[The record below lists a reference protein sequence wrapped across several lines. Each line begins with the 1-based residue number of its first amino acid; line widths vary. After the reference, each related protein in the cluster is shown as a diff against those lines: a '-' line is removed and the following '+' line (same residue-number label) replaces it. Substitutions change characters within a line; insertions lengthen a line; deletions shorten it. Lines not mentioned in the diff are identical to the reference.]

1 MLRDKGGS
9 FKRSQRSLHWPVVD
23 SLYISQD
30 STRGFSVPALLSPWG
45 HLNLCMEL
53 GFYITS
59 PLVTSPNWPV
69 GGLAPVGRS
78 GLPRTTLGATEEGG
92 W

>member
-9 FKRSQRSLHWPVVD
+9 FKRSQPSLHWPVVD
-23 SLYISQD
+23 SLYISKD
-30 STRGFSVPALLSPWG
+30 STRGFSVLVLLSPWG
-45 HLNLCMEL
+45 HLNLCMDP

-59 PLVTSPNWPV
+59 PLVTSPNWLV
-69 GGLAPVGRS
+69 GGLAPVGRG